1 MKTIEEKI
9 NYYKESLDLFD
20 DGMDKYKFLIDQ
32 AKNAKNFPEEY
43 RNDSFKV
50 SGCQA
55 QVWLVP
61 KLNENFVAAV
71 PPFARYAYEVWIIP
85 KVQIEGPWKFND
97 KQTEDFS
104 KCIQQVVKGYD
115 SFLNKRCPYIMGLHA
130 SPELDDSQ
138 FHFHVEF
145 YPPLRHGDK
154 PKILAGSESMAGV
167 FIMDVLPEDSAKVLR
182 KFMS

>member
-61 KLNENFVAAV
+61 QLKENKLSF
-71 PPFARYAYEVWIIP
+71 Y
-85 KVQIEGPWKFND
+85 
-97 KQTEDFS
+97 
-104 KCIQQVVKGYD
+104 YD
-115 SFLNKRCPYIMGLHA
+115 SDAFISKGMVTILCDIYGDRNPSEIKNSDFNMINTL
-130 SPELDDSQ
+130 ELDTLLTPGRRNGVYSML
-138 FHFHVEF
+138 E
-145 YPPLRHGDK
+145 
-154 PKILAGSESMAGV
+154 KIKEYANSYL
-167 FIMDVLPEDSAKVLR
+167 
-182 KFMS
+182 

>member
-50 SGCQA
+50 SVCQA

-61 KLNENFVAAV
+61 QLKENKLSFYYDSDAFISKGMVTILCDIYGDRNPSEIKNS
-71 PPFARYAYEVWIIP
+71 
-85 KVQIEGPWKFND
+85 
-97 KQTEDFS
+97 DFS
-104 KCIQQVVKGYD
+104 M
-115 SFLNKRCPYIMGLHA
+115 LNTL
-130 SPELDDSQ
+130 ELDTLLTPGRRNGVYSM
-138 FHFHVEF
+138 VE
-145 YPPLRHGDK
+145 
-154 PKILAGSESMAGV
+154 KIKEYANSYL
-167 FIMDVLPEDSAKVLR
+167 
-182 KFMS
+182 

>member
-1 MKTIEEKI
+1 MKTIEDKI

-61 KLNENFVAAV
+61 QLKENKLSFYYDSDAFISKGMVTILCDIYGDRNPSEIKNS
-71 PPFARYAYEVWIIP
+71 
-85 KVQIEGPWKFND
+85 
-97 KQTEDFS
+97 DFS
-104 KCIQQVVKGYD
+104 M
-115 SFLNKRCPYIMGLHA
+115 LNTL
-130 SPELDDSQ
+130 ELDTLLTPGRRNGVYSML
-138 FHFHVEF
+138 E
-145 YPPLRHGDK
+145 
-154 PKILAGSESMAGV
+154 KIKEYANSYL
-167 FIMDVLPEDSAKVLR
+167 
-182 KFMS
+182 

>member
-61 KLNENFVAAV
+61 KLNENLLSF
-71 PPFARYAYEVWIIP
+71 Y
-85 KVQIEGPWKFND
+85 
-97 KQTEDFS
+97 
-104 KCIQQVVKGYD
+104 YD
-115 SFLNKRCPYIMGLHA
+115 SDAFISKGMVTILCDIYGDRKPSEIKNSDFNMLN
-130 SPELDDSQ
+130 
-138 FHFHVEF
+138 
-145 YPPLRHGDK
+145 
-154 PKILAGSESMAGV
+154 ILFCDLVS
-167 FIMDVLPEDSAKVLR
+167 
-182 KFMS
+182 

>member
-32 AKNAKNFPEEY
+32 AKNAKIFPEEY

-61 KLNENFVAAV
+61 KLKENKISF
-71 PPFARYAYEVWIIP
+71 Y
-85 KVQIEGPWKFND
+85 
-97 KQTEDFS
+97 
-104 KCIQQVVKGYD
+104 YD
-115 SFLNKRCPYIMGLHA
+115 SDAFISKGMVTILCDIYGDRDIGEIRNSDFDMLNVL
-130 SPELDDSQ
+130 ELDTLLTPGRRNGVYSML
-138 FHFHVEF
+138 E
-145 YPPLRHGDK
+145 
-154 PKILAGSESMAGV
+154 KIKEY
-167 FIMDVLPEDSAKVLR
+167 AKSYS
-182 KFMS
+182 K

>member
-1 MKTIEEKI
+1 MKTIKEKI

-61 KLNENFVAAV
+61 QLKENKLSFYYDSDAFISKGMVTILCDIYGNRNPSE
-71 PPFARYAYEVWIIP
+71 II
-85 KVQIEGPWKFND
+85 NS
-97 KQTEDFS
+97 DFS
-104 KCIQQVVKGYD
+104 M
-115 SFLNKRCPYIMGLHA
+115 LNNL
-130 SPELDDSQ
+130 ELDTLLTPGRRNGVYSML
-138 FHFHVEF
+138 E
-145 YPPLRHGDK
+145 
-154 PKILAGSESMAGV
+154 KIKEYANSYS
-167 FIMDVLPEDSAKVLR
+167 
-182 KFMS
+182 

>member
-32 AKNAKNFPEEY
+32 AKNAKIFPEEY

-61 KLNENFVAAV
+61 KLKENKLSFYYDSDAFISKGMVTILCDIYGDRN
-71 PPFARYAYEVWIIP
+71 PSEI
-85 KVQIEGPWKFND
+85 KNS
-97 KQTEDFS
+97 DFS
-104 KCIQQVVKGYD
+104 M
-115 SFLNKRCPYIMGLHA
+115 LNTL
-130 SPELDDSQ
+130 ELDTLLTPGRRNGVYSML
-138 FHFHVEF
+138 E
-145 YPPLRHGDK
+145 
-154 PKILAGSESMAGV
+154 KIKEYANSYV
-167 FIMDVLPEDSAKVLR
+167 
-182 KFMS
+182 